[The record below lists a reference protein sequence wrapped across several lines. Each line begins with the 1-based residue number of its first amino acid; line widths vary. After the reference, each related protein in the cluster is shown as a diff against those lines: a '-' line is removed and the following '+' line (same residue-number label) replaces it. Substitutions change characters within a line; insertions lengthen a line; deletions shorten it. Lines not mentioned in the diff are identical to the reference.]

1 MPSLLRLFLRDA
13 YGGRIHAKPMA
24 AAPPSLLPTGN
35 RLWQDLGF
43 LACTRP
49 QVEILMPTQKPR
61 GRALTLAQQR
71 ANPARHD
78 RRLRLAHGN
87 RSVQRC
93 DVVKDQSHLWK
104 VGIRAR
110 LMERCCALP
119 NVRVRLTPW
128 RPGGEAGETRWL

>member
-13 YGGRIHAKPMA
+13 DGGRIHAKPMA
-24 AAPPSLLPTGN
+24 AAPPSPLPTGS
-35 RLWQDLGF
+35 RLLQDLGV
-43 LACTRP
+43 LACTLP
-49 QVEILMPTQKPR
+49 QGELRMPTKKPR
-61 GRALTLAQQR
+61 GRERTLEQQR

-93 DVVKDQSHLWK
+93 GVVKDQSHLWK